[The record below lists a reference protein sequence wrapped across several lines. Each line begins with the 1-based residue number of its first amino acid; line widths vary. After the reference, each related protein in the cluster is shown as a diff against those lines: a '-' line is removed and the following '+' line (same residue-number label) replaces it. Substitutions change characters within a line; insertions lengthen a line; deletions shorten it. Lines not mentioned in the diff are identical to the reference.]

1 MIHKNIT
8 LQYTMSGNV
17 LTNASQNR
25 RNLRIDKL
33 RINELIKER
42 LYIMS
47 EIKNSIRI
55 LVADDEERIRK
66 LVADFLVREGYEV
79 MQASDGGQALSIAL
93 GNPKPDLIVLDI
105 MMPVMDGLTV
115 LTEVRKT
122 FDTPVIL
129 LTAKT
134 TENDQLSGFRLG
146 ADDYVTKPFSPS
158 LLVARVQALLRR
170 KGKLGKDLVS
180 SGDVRIDE
188 LAHVAYLGENALE
201 LTPKEYDLLLF
212 FIQNKGVALSRE
224 KILNSVWNYDYF
236 GDLRTVD
243 THVKQLRSKLGESG
257 DMIVT
262 VRGVGYRL
270 EAK

>member
-1 MIHKNIT
+1 MNE
-8 LQYTMSGNV
+8 
-17 LTNASQNR
+17 TN
-25 RNLRIDKL
+25 LP
-33 RINELIKER
+33 
-42 LYIMS
+42 
-47 EIKNSIRI
+47 IRI
-55 LVADDEERIRK
+55 LVADDEDRIRK
-66 LVADFLVREGYEV
+66 LVSDFLIREGYEV
-79 MQASDGGQALSIAL
+79 LSASDGGQALNMSLAT
-93 GNPKPDLIVLDI
+93 PKPDLIILDI

-115 LTEVRKT
+115 LSEIRKT
-122 FDTPVIL
+122 DDTPVVL

-170 KGKLGKDLVS
+170 KGKLGKDVATCGEVL
-180 SGDVRIDE
+180 IDE
-188 LAHVAYLGENALE
+188 LAHVAYLGEKALE

-270 EAK
+270 ESR

>member
-1 MIHKNIT
+1 
-8 LQYTMSGNV
+8 
-17 LTNASQNR
+17 
-25 RNLRIDKL
+25 
-33 RINELIKER
+33 
-42 LYIMS
+42 MS
-47 EIKNSIRI
+47 EIKVPIRI

-66 LVADFLVREGYEV
+66 LVSDFLAREGYEV
-79 MQASDGGQALSIAL
+79 LQASDGGQALNMSL
-93 GNPKPDLIVLDI
+93 GMPKPDLIILDI
-105 MMPVMDGLTV
+105 MMPVLDGLTV
-115 LTEVRKT
+115 LSEIRKT
-122 FDTPVIL
+122 DDTPVVL

-158 LLVARVQALLRR
+158 LLVARIQALLRR
-170 KGKLGKDLVS
+170 KGKLGKDLATC
-180 SGDVRIDE
+180 GEVRIDE
-188 LAHVAYLGENALE
+188 LAHVAYLGEKSLE

-212 FIQNKGVALSRE
+212 FIRNKGVALSRE

-270 EAK
+270 ESK